1 MKSKL
6 EGAFSVVLAFSLIF
20 YIQYHYYSVQP
31 WYEYRGVEQNSSK
44 AKAIPVFTEYKVN
57 VCGAHD
63 LGAPATKSGKLV
75 CEAGRR
81 GFYIVCRRING
92 VPL

>member
-75 CEAGRR
+75 VKQDEGDFILFADE
-81 GFYIVCRRING
+81 
-92 VPL
+92 